1 MADVRERYNRG
12 VNSGNE
18 NYIGKGFLL
27 LTTIG
32 ILILSLRP
40 YKFCCPNEK
49 SKKNS
54 EQDEQDEQDEQG
66 DESDKNLN
74 VLDCNCVWNN
84 PYGMV
89 IMSILLFFLLGT
101 TLYVDKIPELPKN
114 LSFFDRIKINIVQ
127 FFQSVKGGFSTFLKM
142 IKSNIPTF
150 FKKNSKQLLLGIVA
164 LVALFYTIFL
174 VSYTIKTLALLF
186 VIIGGLA
193 LIYKYV
199 KGSITSQVLSLLVSV
214 IFFLPCLLRD
224 LFTYLHQEFKL
235 STPIEWSILF
245 VEIIVITLFFVIP
258 KIYKNI
264 LDNRGTVLVSNSVYT
279 NVESKVKN
287 QEKAYKNIHNGEKNP
302 DIKNANPRS
311 KSLIKKHDYNYG
323 ISLWLYLDAQ
333 PPNTSYAYEKFT
345 RLFSYERMP
354 EILYKGS
361 TNELKIVMQRD
372 LLNNNEEKHTTT
384 VYKTKELPLQ
394 KWNHFII
401 NYDSGTL
408 DVFINNELVISNK
421 NISPKIEYGD
431 IQIGSDNG
439 VHGGIRN
446 VQYFNQPLTKREISF
461 LYKSG

>member
-1 MADVRERYNRG
+1 
-12 VNSGNE
+12 
-18 NYIGKGFLL
+18 
-27 LTTIG
+27 
-32 ILILSLRP
+32 
-40 YKFCCPNEK
+40 
-49 SKKNS
+49 
-54 EQDEQDEQDEQG
+54 
-66 DESDKNLN
+66 ESDKNLN

-287 QEKAYKNIHNGEKNP
+287 QEKAY
-302 DIKNANPRS
+302 
-311 KSLIKKHDYNYG
+311 
-323 ISLWLYLDAQ
+323 
-333 PPNTSYAYEKFT
+333 
-345 RLFSYERMP
+345 
-354 EILYKGS
+354 
-361 TNELKIVMQRD
+361 
-372 LLNNNEEKHTTT
+372 
-384 VYKTKELPLQ
+384 
-394 KWNHFII
+394 
-401 NYDSGTL
+401 
-408 DVFINNELVISNK
+408 
-421 NISPKIEYGD
+421 
-431 IQIGSDNG
+431 
-439 VHGGIRN
+439 
-446 VQYFNQPLTKREISF
+446 
-461 LYKSG
+461 